1 MLRHA
6 VNRHD
11 VRQVDLGRGLV
22 GQLDLG
28 LLGGLLQSLES
39 HRILPQVDA
48 AIVLGELIGEPVYD
62 LLVEVVTSKVS
73 VTVG

>member
-1 MLRHA
+1 MLRNS

-11 VRQVDLGRGLV
+11 VRQVDLGRCLV

-28 LLGGLLQSLES
+28 LLGGFLQSLKG
-39 HRILPQVDA
+39 HRVFLQVDSA
-48 AIVLGELIGEPVYD
+48 VLVGKLLSEPVDD
-62 LLVEVVTSKVS
+62 LLIEVVTSKVC